1 MDTTTQRRK
10 INKAN
15 ADNSFYY
22 RGAGKFKIALWY
34 ITSNIFF
41 TSFFNPLSSVRI
53 RLLKL
58 FGAKVGVKCNLKAG
72 VFIRYPWNLEMGD
85 YVAMGEY
92 AFIDNVGKI
101 IIGNHVTISQ
111 GGMILSASHN
121 YKDPAFNITVH
132 TTILEDGVWI
142 CSRAVVC
149 PGLTCGSHS
158 ILTVSSIA
166 TKNLEPYFIY
176 SGNPAVSI
184 RERIIE

>member
-1 MDTTTQRRK
+1 MTTITERKK

-22 RGAGKFKIALWY
+22 RGAGKIKIALWY
-34 ITSNIFF
+34 IVSNIFF
-41 TSFFNPLSSVRI
+41 TSFANPFSFLRI
-53 RLLKL
+53 KILRW
-58 FGAKVGVKCNLKAG
+58 FGAKVGKKCNLKAG

-101 IIGNHVTISQ
+101 KIGSHVTISQ
-111 GGMILSASHN
+111 GAMILSASHN

-142 CSRAVVC
+142 CSRAIVC
-149 PGLTCGSHS
+149 PGLTCGSHCV
-158 ILTVSSIA
+158 LTANSVA
-166 TKNLEPYFIY
+166 QKNLDPYFIY
-176 SGNPAVSI
+176 GGNPAVPV
-184 RERIIE
+184 RERVIE